1 MDRNR
6 LWMIGSV
13 VVAIAVIAAGWF
25 LGIQPQLATAA
36 IADQDRA
43 KAQIQN
49 TANEALLV
57 SLKKDYRGIDALKT
71 TLASLRESVPASTEI
86 STFVTEL
93 DSLAGAHQVTVSLI
107 TVADATAYAPPV
119 PAASTPTPSPGATAT
134 PSATPTPTPLASA
147 APSAGTVQVTNP
159 KITAANFIA
168 IPVNLSI
175 TGQYA
180 NVLDFVKGLQTG
192 PRLFLVT
199 SLSVTTVEGGVDSSI
214 GGLVY
219 VLLQDGTNAT
229 ATPAG

>member
-119 PAASTPTPSPGATAT
+119 PAASTPTPNPSATAT
-134 PSATPTPTPLASA
+134 PSATPTPTPSASA
-147 APSAGTVQVTNP
+147 APSAGTVPGTNP

-199 SLSVTTVEGGVDSSI
+199 SLSVTTVGGGVESSI

-229 ATPAG
+229 AKPAG